1 MWFSLLYYM
10 TRFWN
15 EFLTGKHFCSFLF
28 RLNISFVVFSKFNF
42 SVMYIIILWYQSCK
56 WYHLI
61 DRFLARMSLIH
72 DCRCWSAL
80 LSLSVYFLCVV
91 VSAKKGN
98 IYVFKF
104 QTCSKYVRLIVP
116 NEIMKL
122 NRKNW
127 CEILFSR
134 TPHFGQIRF
143 ETVAFA
149 RWNFLLLIQLKDNK
163 KFQRGFKMHCNFHD
177 AINAIVFP

>member
-1 MWFSLLYYM
+1 MLVSSFKPLCIFSLC
-10 TRFWN
+10 R
-15 EFLTGKHFCSFLF
+15 GFC
-28 RLNISFVVFSKFNF
+28 K
-42 SVMYIIILWYQSCK
+42 
-56 WYHLI
+56 
-61 DRFLARMSLIH
+61 
-72 DCRCWSAL
+72 
-80 LSLSVYFLCVV
+80 
-91 VSAKKGN
+91 KKGN
-98 IYVFKF
+98 LYVFKF

-127 CEILFSR
+127 CEILFSC

-143 ETVAFA
+143 ETVAFS

-177 AINAIVFP
+177 AINAIVFQKQYLQRICFQLLNRRLVVLREIENNENLWGAKIALWFLHRT